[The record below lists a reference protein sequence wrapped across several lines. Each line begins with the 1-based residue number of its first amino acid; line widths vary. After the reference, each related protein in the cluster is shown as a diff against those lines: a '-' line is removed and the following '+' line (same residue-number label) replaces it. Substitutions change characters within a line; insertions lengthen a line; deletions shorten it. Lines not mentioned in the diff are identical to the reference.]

1 MRECVGEDSED
12 ARSGYV
18 RVHHFTFLLHPI
30 QRFYVATS
38 RQLKRLESTTRSPI
52 YSHFQESILGA
63 ASIRAYHQQER
74 FVLESERKVDYNQL
88 AYYPSVCANRYA
100 SSLAV

>member
-1 MRECVGEDSED
+1 MGEGSED
-12 ARSGYV
+12 ARGGYV
-18 RVHHFTFLLHPI
+18 RVHHFASLHPI

-63 ASIRAYHQQER
+63 ASIRAYQQQER
-74 FVLESERKVDYNQL
+74 FVMESERKVDYNQL